1 MNKTVSYSFLK
12 FPRALIESSEFS
24 GLSVE
29 AKLLFAMILDR
40 TGLSEI
46 NADRFTD
53 SYGNIF
59 VVFTINEICEKL
71 GCARAKAVKVLKE
84 LQNSGLIEKYRE
96 GCGKPSKIIIAP
108 SALSMLKIEPDKY
121 QNQTSESFKT
131 ELREVSESNF
141 IYNKENYNNLSYTY
155 PSIGYEGLIES
166 IEEQIEYECII
177 GDAEIVR
184 EIILIMADVMSGTSP
199 AVRIGGNDFPREVV
213 ISRFKKLSSEHIE
226 YVINCLENTSTKI
239 KNIKAYLTA
248 ALYNA
253 PSTMASSVSAEFAY
267 HHNSCKN

>member
-1 MNKTVSYSFLK
+1 LGDREQFSFLK
-12 FPRALIESSEFS
+12 FPRALIDSSLFS
-24 GLSVE
+24 GLSVD

-59 VVFTINEICEKL
+59 VVYTINEICEKL
-71 GCARAKAVKVLKE
+71 GCARAKAVRLLKE
-84 LQNSGLIEKYRE
+84 LQNSGLIEKYRD

-121 QNQTSESFKT
+121 QNQTSGSVKT
-131 ELREVSESNF
+131 ELREVSESNS
-141 IYNKENYNNLSYTY
+141 IYNKENNNNIIYIN
-155 PSIGYEGLIES
+155 PSISYDELIES
-166 IEEQIEYECII
+166 IEEQIEYDCIN
-177 GDAEIVR
+177 GDAEMVR
-184 EIILIMADVMSGTSP
+184 EIILIMADVMSGTTP
-199 AVRIGGNDFPREVV
+199 TVRIGGSDFPREIV

-226 YVINCLENTSTKI
+226 YVIGCIESSTTKI
-239 KNIKAYLTA
+239 KNIKSYLIS

-253 PSTMASSVSAEFAY
+253 PSTMASSVSAEFAFY
-267 HHNSCKN
+267 NNN